1 MLHYYHI
8 KIELRLE
15 AIRVLRSR
23 LQLREKLKEKLV
35 EALQAVLPIV
45 AIVLVLSFSSH
56 PYPPVC
62 CCVFCLGRS

>member
-35 EALQAVLPIV
+35 EALQAVSVSYTHLTLPTN
-45 AIVLVLSFSSH
+45 
-56 PYPPVC
+56 
-62 CCVFCLGRS
+62 

>member
-45 AIVLVLSFSSH
+45 AIVLV
-56 PYPPVC
+56 
-62 CCVFCLGRS
+62 FCLGRS